1 MKAFALLAALAY
13 AQDTTTTTATVED
26 ANAALAD
33 LSSSLNDL
41 TALANSVDASSLT
54 AEQKEAACNTCKQVD
69 GADCSMYC
77 DGAMDLTM
85 GAAVVVAAAA
95 LAF

>member
-13 AQDTTTTTATVED
+13 AQDTTTATIED

-33 LSSSLNDL
+33 LSSSLGDL
-41 TALANSVDASSLT
+41 EALANSVDASSLSD
-54 AEQKEAACNTCKQVD
+54 ADKELACNTCKQVD
-69 GADCSMYC
+69 GADCSVYC